1 VQIVALREHGHNC
14 LPAADLVL
22 EKDDVLLAVGTT
34 RDVLEQVRSRLG
46 EKATGRVADDR
57 HDLDYLRV
65 FVSRPALVGRPL
77 GDLGVPAGLAYSIAH
92 VRRGDADLV
101 GRPDLVLENGDRIGL
116 IASRANFAALRKFFG
131 NSIKSTAEFSYISIG
146 LGLALGFL
154 VGAVHIPLPGIKPLA
169 IGLAG
174 VLIVALILGKVR
186 HTGPINWAMPVSA
199 NTVLRNLGL
208 TLFIA
213 QVGLA
218 SGPKFVAT
226 VGQTGFLVLGI
237 GALVLIALVLPV
249 MLLGLF
255 VFRMPYDLVA
265 GIAAGAAGNPAILAF
280 ANRLIRRNGRT
291 SATR

>member
-1 VQIVALREHGHNC
+1 
-14 LPAADLVL
+14 
-22 EKDDVLLAVGTT
+22 
-34 RDVLEQVRSRLG
+34 VLEQVRSRLG
-46 EKATGRVADDR
+46 EKATGRIADDR

-77 GDLGVPAGLAYSIAH
+77 GDLGLPAGLACSIAH
-92 VRRGDADLV
+92 VRRGDTDLL

-116 IASRANFAALRKFFG
+116 IASRANFAALRTFFG

-154 VGAVHIPLPGIKPLA
+154 VGALHVPLPGIPSLA
-169 IGLAG
+169 IGPAG
-174 VLIVALILGKVR
+174 VLVVGLVLGKVR
-186 HTGPINWAMPVSA
+186 RTGPINWTMPVSA

-213 QVGLA
+213 QVGLS

-226 VGQTGFLVLGI
+226 VGQTGFLFLGI

-249 MLLGLF
+249 LLLGVF
-255 VFRMPYDLVA
+255 VFRLPYDLVA
-265 GIAAGAAGNPAILAF
+265 GIAAGAAGNPAILSF
-280 ANRLIRRNGRT
+280 ANRLIPTERPDIGYAMIFPGMTLVKILLVDIVPAFFGR
-291 SATR
+291 